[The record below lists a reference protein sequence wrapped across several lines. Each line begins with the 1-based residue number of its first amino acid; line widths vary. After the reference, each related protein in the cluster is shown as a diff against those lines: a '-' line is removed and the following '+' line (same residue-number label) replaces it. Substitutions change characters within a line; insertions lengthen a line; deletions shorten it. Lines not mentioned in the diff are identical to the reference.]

1 MKFPHAYH
9 GVKKIFYAEFVAIVA
24 AIVALIATI
33 IASFFGDSPS
43 QGIYNA
49 NLTLNIITLAVSIV
63 VFVIELIGLIQGSK
77 DSREFRIG
85 LWAIAV
91 GIAASATSLILSSI
105 ESTRTLSPILF
116 AVLGTVGTVAD
127 FVVVLC
133 VLLGISA
140 LADRLGNGEMEE
152 RGRKLAFYIIIFY
165 IVVLVF
171 GLLPGFNGYIVNP
184 GLRLFFSIL
193 SAAALVIEVFI
204 YVSTLIYLHN
214 ATTMLEE

>member
-85 LWAIAV
+85 LWAIAI
-91 GIAASATSLILSSI
+91 GIAASATYLILLSI

-140 LADRLGNGEMEE
+140 LADRLGDGEMEE

-193 SAAALVIEVFI
+193 IAAAFVIEIFI

-214 ATTMLEE
+214 ATEMLEE

>member
-33 IASFFGDSPS
+33 IASFFGDSP
-43 QGIYNA
+43 IYNA
-49 NLTLNIITLAVSIV
+49 NLALNIITLAASIV
-63 VFVIELIGLIQGSK
+63 VFVVELIGLIQGSK

-91 GIAASATSLILSSI
+91 GIAANVAYLILLSI

-140 LADRLGNGEMEE
+140 LADRLGDGEMEE

-171 GLLPGFNGYIVNP
+171 GLMPGFKGYIVNP

-193 SAAALVIEVFI
+193 SAAAIVIEVFI

>member
-33 IASFFGDSPS
+33 FVSFFGSRS
-43 QGIYNA
+43 QGIVNA
-49 NLTLNIITLAVSIV
+49 AYTLNIITLAASIV

-85 LWAIAV
+85 LCAIAV

-116 AVLGTVGTVAD
+116 AVLDTVATVAD

-140 LADRLGNGEMEE
+140 LADRLGDGEMEE

-171 GLLPGFNGYIVNP
+171 VLLPGFNVYIVNP

-193 SAAALVIEVFI
+193 HVAAIVIEVFI
-204 YVSTLIYLHN
+204 FVSTLIYLHN

>member
-33 IASFFGDSPS
+33 IVSFFGSRS
-43 QGIYNA
+43 QGIINA
-49 NLTLNIITLAVSIV
+49 AYTLDIITLAVSIV

-85 LWAIAV
+85 LWAIAI
-91 GIAASATSLILSSI
+91 GIAASATHLILLSI
-105 ESTRTLSPILF
+105 ESIGTSYPILL

-140 LADRLGNGEMEE
+140 LADRLGDGEMEE

-171 GLLPGFNGYIVNP
+171 GLLPGFRGYIVNP

-193 SAAALVIEVFI
+193 SAAAFVIEIFI

-214 ATTMLEE
+214 ATEMLEE

>member
-33 IASFFGDSPS
+33 ITSFFGSPS

-49 NLTLNIITLAVSIV
+49 NLALNIITLAASIV

-85 LWAIAV
+85 LWAIAI
-91 GIAASATSLILSSI
+91 GIAANVTSLILFSI
-105 ESTRTLSPILF
+105 ESIKLSYPILID
-116 AVLGTVGTVAD
+116 VLDTVGTVAD

-140 LADRLGNGEMEE
+140 LADRLGDGEMEE

-171 GLLPGFNGYIVNP
+171 WLLPGFNVYIINP

-193 SAAALVIEVFI
+193 RAAALVIEVFI

>member
-33 IASFFGDSPS
+33 IVSFFGSVS

-49 NLTLNIITLAVSIV
+49 NLALNIITLAASIV
-63 VFVIELIGLIQGSK
+63 VFVVELIGLIQGSK

-91 GIAASATSLILSSI
+91 GIAASATYLILLSI

-140 LADRLGNGEMEE
+140 LADRLGDSEMEE
-152 RGRKLAFYIIIFY
+152 RGRKLAFYIIIFSV
-165 IVVLVF
+165 I
-171 GLLPGFNGYIVNP
+171 IVNI
-184 GLRLFFSIL
+184 S
-193 SAAALVIEVFI
+193 FI
-204 YVSTLIYLHN
+204 
-214 ATTMLEE
+214 

>member
-85 LWAIAV
+85 LWAIAI
-91 GIAASATSLILSSI
+91 GIAASVTYLILLSI

-171 GLLPGFNGYIVNP
+171 GLLPGFKGYIVNP

-193 SAAALVIEVFI
+193 IAAAFVIEIFI

-214 ATTMLEE
+214 ATEMLEE